1 MKYVQ
6 KHTSIPVPHVL
17 DVQLDKDEI
26 LGWFVMEKMS
36 GVQLDS
42 AWNSMDKAAQART
55 ISQLKSYFAELHAH
69 HRKMLNTFHEIQRE
83 EHPVIKSVTAAVYD
97 AVLNFREAYM
107 EYIPNYPIAAYRI
120 DEEMANSL
128 SFKEFVDVCSGYVYV
143 PTLSLNSF
151 SLSRNALVTQ
161 TLTGWT

>member
-1 MKYVQ
+1 MYVA
-6 KHTSIPVPHVL
+6 PLREL
-17 DVQLDKDEI
+17 DPPI
-26 LGWFVMEKMS
+26 
-36 GVQLDS
+36 
-42 AWNSMDKAAQART
+42 
-55 ISQLKSYFAELHAH
+55 ISRERLPTFINDVFHNFAELHAH

-128 SFKEFVDVCSGYVYV
+128 SFKEFVDVGSGYVYV

-151 SLSRNALVTQ
+151 SLPRNALVTQ